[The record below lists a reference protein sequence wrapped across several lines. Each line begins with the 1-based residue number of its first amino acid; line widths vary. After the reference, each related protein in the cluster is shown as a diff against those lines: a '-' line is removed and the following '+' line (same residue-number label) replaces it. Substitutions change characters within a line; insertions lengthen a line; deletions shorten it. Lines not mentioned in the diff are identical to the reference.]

1 MLKKWQ
7 ILFFFLF
14 NVLTVRV
21 FAAVSSPQVSCVQ
34 VLSNGDVTISWQQPA
49 DPLIEFS
56 SYNIFVSN
64 TLNGSY
70 APVTVINSYSTT
82 TFTHVGAGASS
93 TQPKFYYITTTS
105 VGPVT
110 QAAIDTVRTIFLVIT
125 NPLNG
130 VAYLQWNP
138 ISDPLPASSSLTY
151 NVYREYPTGT
161 YTLLGTTTDV
171 KWRDTINIC
180 SYYFNYRIEI
190 ADASGCNSISNVS
203 GALLSD
209 FTPPNLPGIDSVS
222 INNTTNQ
229 TIMGLSPSSSSDATC
244 YVVYKKQGFS
254 FLAIDTVCGNIPTLY
269 INTASSP
276 NGASETYSIASID
289 SCGNISAI
297 GQSQSTLF
305 LNQAYSLCDKSVLL
319 GWNSYINMKGGLLHY
334 KIYMSV
340 NGAPYVIVGNTTQ
353 TSFTQTNLVPNKTYQ
368 FFIRAFNNGETISS
382 TSNIVSFYAGNQS
395 QPNYVYVKSVSVL
408 ESQDILVEIKADS
421 SKYFRGIQVYKSST
435 ISTGLYEPLGF
446 IPYSSINTNY
456 SISDNNVETAEQTYY
471 YKAVII
477 DSCGLESIAS
487 NISRSILLEAKSN
500 SNKTNTLN
508 WIDYETY
515 LGTVVS
521 YNIYRSVDD
530 VFNPAPI
537 ATVSGSLNTYVDD
550 VIELVPNQ
558 GKFSYYVQA
567 VEGSGNPLG
576 VLALS
581 NSNIVDT
588 YHTDS
593 IFVPSAFVPKGVNKV
608 FLPMTQYVEKTE
620 YKLSIYDRWGLKIW
634 ETADDS
640 EGWDGE
646 KKEGGLYAYLIEYKN
661 AYGEYKKITGTVMMI
676 K

>member
-1 MLKKWQ
+1 MLKNWQ
-7 ILFFFLF
+7 ISFFLLL
-14 NVLTVRV
+14 NLLTIRSLAFVN
-21 FAAVSSPQVSCVQ
+21 SPSVSCVQ
-34 VLSNGDVTISWQQPA
+34 VLSNGDVTISWQQPT
-49 DPLIEFS
+49 DVSGEFI
-56 SYNIFVSN
+56 SYNVFSSN
-64 TLNGSY
+64 TLNGTY
-70 APVTVINSYSTT
+70 TPVAILNSYSTISY
-82 TFTHVGAGASS
+82 THLGAGATS

-105 VGPVT
+105 FGPVT
-110 QAAIDTVRTIFLVIT
+110 QPARDTVRTIFLVVT

-130 VAYLQWNP
+130 VAYLQWNA
-138 ISDPLPASSSLTY
+138 ISDPLPTSSSLNY
-151 NVYREYPTGT
+151 NVYREYPTGN
-161 YTLLGTTTDV
+161 YTLLGTTSDLR
-171 KWRDTINIC
+171 WRDTINIC
-180 SYYFNYRIEI
+180 SYFLNYRIEI

-222 INNTTNQ
+222 INNSTNQ
-229 TIMGLSPSSSSDATC
+229 TIMGLSPSPSSDATC
-244 YVVYKKQGFS
+244 YVIYKKQGFS
-254 FLAIDTVCGNIPTLY
+254 FLAIDTVCGNVPTLY
-269 INTASSP
+269 INSASSP
-276 NGASETYSIASID
+276 GGGSETYSIASVD

-297 GQSQSTLF
+297 GQSQNTLF

-334 KIYMSV
+334 KIYMSI
-340 NGAPYVIVGNTTQ
+340 NGGPYTIIGSTTQ
-353 TSFTQTNLVPNKTYQ
+353 TTYTHINLTPLKTYR
-368 FFIRAFNNGETISS
+368 FFIRAFNNTETITS
-382 TSNIVSFYAGNQS
+382 TSNIVSFFAGNQS
-395 QPNYVYVKSVSVL
+395 QPNYVYIKSVNVL

-421 SKYFRGIQVYKSST
+421 TENFRGIQVYRSLT
-435 ISTGLYEPLGF
+435 PTGIYQSLGF
-446 IPYSSINTNY
+446 IPSFSNTTNY
-456 SISDNNVETAEQTYY
+456 AISDNNVETSKQTYY

-477 DSCGLESIAS
+477 DSCALESIVS
-487 NISRSILLEAKSN
+487 NVSNSIVLEAKSN
-500 SNKTNTLN
+500 SNRTNTLN
-508 WIDYETY
+508 WTDYQTY

-530 VFNPAPI
+530 VFNPTPI
-537 ATVSGSLNTYVDD
+537 ANVSGSLNSFVDD

-558 GKFSYYVQA
+558 GRFSYYVQA
-567 VEGSGNPLG
+567 VEGSGNPFG
-576 VLALS
+576 VMALS

-593 IFVPSAFVPKGVNKV
+593 IFVPNAFVPKGVNKV

-661 AYGEYKKITGTVMMI
+661 AYGEYKKITGTIMMI

>member
-1 MLKKWQ
+1 MLKNWQ
-7 ILFFFLF
+7 ISFFLLL
-14 NVLTVRV
+14 NLLTIRSLAFVN
-21 FAAVSSPQVSCVQ
+21 SPSVSCVQ
-34 VLSNGDVTISWQQPA
+34 VLSNGDVTISWQQPT
-49 DPLIEFS
+49 DVSGEFI
-56 SYNIFVSN
+56 SYNVFSSN
-64 TLNGSY
+64 TLNGTY
-70 APVTVINSYSTT
+70 TPVAILNSYSTISY
-82 TFTHVGAGASS
+82 THLGAGATS

-105 VGPVT
+105 SGPVT
-110 QAAIDTVRTIFLVIT
+110 QPARDTVRTIFLVVT

-130 VAYLQWNP
+130 VAYLQWNA
-138 ISDPLPASSSLTY
+138 ISDPLPTSSSLNY

-161 YTLLGTTTDV
+161 YTLLGTTSDLR
-171 KWRDTINIC
+171 WRDTINIC
-180 SYYFNYRIEI
+180 SYFLNYRIEI

-209 FTPPNLPGIDSVS
+209 FTPPYLPGIDSVS
-222 INNTTNQ
+222 MNNSTNQ
-229 TIMGLSPSSSSDATC
+229 TIMGLSPSPSSDATC
-244 YVVYKKQGFS
+244 YVIYKKQGFS

-269 INTASSP
+269 INTSSNP
-276 NGASETYSIASID
+276 NGASETYSIAAID
-289 SCGNISAI
+289 SCGNISTI
-297 GQSQSTLF
+297 GQSQNTLF

-340 NGAPYVIVGNTTQ
+340 DGAPYTIIGNAAQ
-353 TSFTQTNLVPNKTYQ
+353 TSYTETNLIPNKTYS
-368 FFIRAFNNGETISS
+368 FFIRAFNIGETITS
-382 TSNIVSFYAGNQS
+382 TSNIVSFFAGNQS
-395 QPNYVYVKSVSVL
+395 QPNYVYIKSVNVL

-421 SKYFRGIQVYKSST
+421 TENFRGIQVYRSLSP
-435 ISTGLYEPLGF
+435 TGIYQSLGF
-446 IPYSSINTNY
+446 IPSFNNTSNY
-456 SISDNNVETAEQTYY
+456 AISDNNVETSEQTYY

-477 DSCGLESIAS
+477 DSCGLESIVS
-487 NISRSILLEAKSN
+487 NVSNSILLEAKSN
-500 SNKTNTLN
+500 SNRTNTLT
-508 WIDYETY
+508 WTDYQTY

-530 VFNPAPI
+530 VFNPTPI
-537 ATVSGSLNTYVDD
+537 ANVSGSLNSFVDD

-558 GKFSYYVQA
+558 GRFSYYVQA
-567 VEGSGNPLG
+567 VEGSGNPFG
-576 VLALS
+576 VMALS

-620 YKLSIYDRWGLKIW
+620 YKLSIYDRWGLKVW